1 MNNYRVRASGDIKS
15 QGEIRKLH
23 PNTSIPKVWDSNV
36 CDALEI
42 DPIVISRRPTPSGPY
57 KKYVRN
63 GVTQDEN
70 GKWVEAWAEKN
81 MFSKYTDEDGVVHTK
96 AQQEAAYQARLDENE
111 AEKGRLPRDEK
122 LAATD
127 WHGLSDNEMSE
138 EMTTYR
144 QALRDVPQQEG
155 FPNEIDW
162 PDEPS

>member
-1 MNNYRVRASGDIKS
+1 MSNYRVRESGDIKS

-42 DPIVISRRPTPSGPY
+42 DPIIVSRPPPPSEPY
-57 KKYVRN
+57 KVVVRN
-63 GVTQDEN
+63 GVTEDEN
-70 GKWVEAWAEKN
+70 GNWVEAWVEQD
-81 MFSKYTDEDGVVHTK
+81 MFAATDDATK
-96 AQQEAAYQARLDENE
+96 EEQEAAYQARLDENA
-111 AEKGRLPRDEK
+111 AEKGRLTRTEK
-122 LAATD
+122 LVATD
-127 WHGLSDNEMSE
+127 WHGLSDNEMSA

-162 PDEPS
+162 PVEPS